1 MQIKSIPLKDGML
14 FLLSKN
20 LYFSVTF
27 LLVKLKLALIL
38 LTMLCLFIQPTLAK
52 NITLSPQDNFQQ
64 QLDTTVDGDVVL
76 LSAGRYSGNFII
88 NHAITLIADES
99 DRGQVIID
107 AQGDGHALL
116 LKNSHIT
123 IKNLTI
129 INWGSDLTE
138 QHSGIY
144 SDKKSSHLVIE
155 NNQLK
160 GDGFGIWLQKGE
172 HLKVLNNTVEG
183 NLNLRSADRGNGI
196 QLSIV
201 KHVEVRGNE
210 IFNTRD
216 GLYIISSQE
225 NIIKNNTMHDLR
237 YGVHYM
243 YSHNNKVLNNTAYNT
258 RAGFALMSSRHLIVD
273 GNSTTDSEDYGFL
286 MNFITSSTISN
297 NIVKNVWTKPEN
309 KVLGRDGK
317 GLFVYNSAYNNITGN
332 RIDTAEIG
340 IHLTAGSENTKVYG
354 NSFINNPTQVKY
366 VSNKKQE
373 WSQDGQGNYWSNY
386 LGWDMN
392 NDNIGDVMFE
402 PNDGIDKLVWQ
413 YPEMK
418 MLMDSPAIIILRWV
432 QRQFPVLKPPGVK
445 DSFPL
450 MTSPHFHQV
459 DKNTSIVTSINAT
472 AGDITVIGD
481 KTPAMQMAKH

>member
-1 MQIKSIPLKDGML
+1 VK
-14 FLLSKN
+14 FN
-20 LYFSVTF
+20 SVFIFFT
-27 LLVKLKLALIL
+27 
-38 LTMLCLFIQPTLAK
+38 LCFLFIKPLSAE
-52 NITLSPQDNFQQ
+52 NIKLTSQDNLQQ
-64 QLDTTVDGDVVL
+64 QLDNSKDGDVVI
-76 LSAGRYSGNFII
+76 LSAGRYLGNYVI
-88 NHAITLIADES
+88 NHAITLSATDNDI
-99 DRGQVIID
+99 GKVIID

-116 LKNSHIT
+116 LKNSNIT

-129 INWGSDLTE
+129 VNWGSDLTE

-183 NLNLRSADRGNGI
+183 NLTLRSSDRGNGI

-210 IFNTRD
+210 IFHTRD

-225 NIIKNNTMHDLR
+225 NIIKNNTLHDLR

-243 YSHNNKVLNNTAYNT
+243 YSHNNQVLNNSAYNT
-258 RAGFALMSSRHLIVD
+258 RAGYALMSSRNLIVD
-273 GNSTTDSEDYGFL
+273 GNSSRNSEDYGFL

-297 NIVKNVWTKPEN
+297 NIIKNVWTKPEN
-309 KVLGRDGK
+309 KVMGRDGK

-332 RIDTAEIG
+332 IIETAEIG

-373 WSQDGQGNYWSNY
+373 WSNEGKGTYWSNY

-392 NDNIGDVMFE
+392 NDSIGDVMFE

-418 MLMDSPAIIILRWV
+418 MLMDSPAVIILRWV
-432 QRQFPVLKPPGVK
+432 QRQFPILKPPGVK

-450 MTSPHFHQV
+450 MVSPHLSSNKNVTVSSIHNINA
-459 DKNTSIVTSINAT
+459 DSTGISTNTS
-472 AGDITVIGD
+472 TVKQI
-481 KTPAMQMAKH
+481 AQH